1 MRQSWKMKNYNLY
14 NLYKLY
20 NIRHYT
26 NLRND
31 ENRFFT
37 FSKESPVESRD
48 WDLNESNDFEN
59 FLLTFATEFFRR
71 LPIGGFLVR
80 SFCRIWSA
88 FWIIVWISGSTS
100 AVFCNK
106 RILCPKSPSIR
117 LSLINLEIKSL
128 IPIKGDVPS

>member
-1 MRQSWKMKNYNLY
+1 MKDEELY
-14 NLYKLY
+14 NKI
-20 NIRHYT
+20 IRHYT

-37 FSKESPVESRD
+37 TFSKESPVESRD
-48 WDLNESNDFEN
+48 CDDLNESNDFEN

-88 FWIIVWISGSTS
+88 F
-100 AVFCNK
+100 
-106 RILCPKSPSIR
+106 
-117 LSLINLEIKSL
+117 
-128 IPIKGDVPS
+128 